1 MPKPKLALPNK
12 GRMAEEIREL
22 FADAG
27 LPLSWG
33 GSDRTLMAAV
43 GEEFDA
49 LFVRAQDIPEFV
61 ADGAADAGITGWD
74 LICESERELETLLD
88 LGLGACRL
96 SVAVP
101 KDSTI
106 ASIEQI
112 NGEPRV
118 ATAFPNLTRSF
129 FRDRGQSVQIVP
141 VTGAA
146 EIAPQ
151 LGIAELVVDLVATG
165 STMRMNNLRE
175 IGSILESSA
184 RLVTTRRTEALD
196 DLVLALSSVL
206 RARGHRYLMVNV
218 PHGHLDEVRKVLPG
232 LNGPTVMQLLDDTGF
247 VAVHAIVGQSEVY
260 RTIAELKDLGCQGI
274 VVTRVERLVP

>member
-27 LPLSWG
+27 LPLSSG
-33 GSDRTLMAAV
+33 VNDRTLMASV
-43 GEEFDA
+43 GDQFDA

-61 ADGAADAGITGWD
+61 ADGAADAGVTGWD
-74 LICESERELETLLD
+74 LICESGRKLETLLD

-96 SVAVP
+96 AVAVP
-101 KDSTI
+101 KDSDITSLDDI
-106 ASIEQI
+106 D
-112 NGEPRV
+112 GEPRI
-118 ATAFPNLTRSF
+118 ATAFPNLTRAF
-129 FRDRGQSVQIVP
+129 FQDRNQSVQIVP

-146 EIAPQ
+146 EIVPQ

-175 IGSILESSA
+175 IGEVLASSA
-184 RLVTTRRTEALD
+184 RLVTTQRTDALD

-206 RARGHRYLMVNV
+206 RARGQRYLMVNV
-218 PHGHLDEVRKVLPG
+218 PRDHLDEVRKVLPG
-232 LNGPTVMQLLDDTGF
+232 LNGPTVMQLLEDTGF
-247 VAVHAIVGQSEVY
+247 VAVHAIVDVSQVY
-260 RTIAELKDLGCQGI
+260 RTIAELKNLGCQGI